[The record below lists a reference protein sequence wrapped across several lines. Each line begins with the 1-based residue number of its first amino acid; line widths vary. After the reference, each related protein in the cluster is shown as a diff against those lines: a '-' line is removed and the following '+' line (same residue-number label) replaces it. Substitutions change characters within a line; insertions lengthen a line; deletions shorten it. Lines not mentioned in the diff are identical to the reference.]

1 MSNVSPMVSLDERK
15 EKRRLHLREVSSRA
29 DSNEQEPL
37 GVTLRAAR
45 LARGLDAAVVASTLK
60 MRRDQLEAI
69 EENDFSRLPGR
80 TYAIGFVRAYA
91 RYLGLDSEELVQ
103 RLKEQ
108 HAAEDAVKPV
118 ELSFLEPVQEQS
130 VPKGSIIVLALV
142 IAMVIY
148 SVAYLTLPSRKG
160 TTAANA
166 ATPGVII
173 EQPEAVLPK
182 PAVIAPEAARAATT
196 LNMPTPSTPAAT
208 ETTTATPTFV
218 GGTQPIPE
226 AALPEPL
233 ANFTFADA
241 QDVSSALTLAQASPF
256 QSDAGT
262 AVEPDRLAS
271 AGDSRITLRALAPTY
286 VQVRDTTQTG
296 GRAILIGR
304 VLNVGES
311 FRAPDRAG
319 LTMQTG
325 NAGGLEVEVDGRS
338 VGILGKSGEVITRIP
353 VDPSYFLERMAASQ

>member
-1 MSNVSPMVSLDERK
+1 MSNVSPLMSLDERK
-15 EKRRLHLREVSSRA
+15 EKRRLHLREVSSRF
-29 DSNEQEPL
+29 DNGEQESL
-37 GVTLRAAR
+37 GATLRAAR
-45 LARGLDAAVVASTLK
+45 LSRGEESAAVASKLK
-60 MRRDQLEAI
+60 MRRDQIEAI

-103 RLKEQ
+103 RLKER

-118 ELSFLEPVQEQS
+118 ELEFLEPVQEQS

-160 TTAANA
+160 TTAAKA
-166 ATPGVII
+166 ETPNVII
-173 EQPEAVLPK
+173 EQPQAVLPK
-182 PAVIAPEAARAATT
+182 PAVIAPDAERRAAAG
-196 LNMPTPSTPAAT
+196 NEQSTPA
-208 ETTTATPTFV
+208 FV
-218 GGTQPIPE
+218 VGAEPIPE
-226 AALPEPL
+226 SALPAPL

-241 QDVSSALTLAQASPF
+241 QDVSSTLTLAQASPF
-256 QSDAGT
+256 PATQ
-262 AVEPDRLAS
+262 PDGIAN

-286 VQVRDTTQTG
+286 IQVRDTTQSA
-296 GRAILIGR
+296 GRGILIGR
-304 VLNVGES
+304 VLNTGES
-311 FRAPDRAG
+311 FRAPDRNG
-319 LTMQTG
+319 LVMQTG